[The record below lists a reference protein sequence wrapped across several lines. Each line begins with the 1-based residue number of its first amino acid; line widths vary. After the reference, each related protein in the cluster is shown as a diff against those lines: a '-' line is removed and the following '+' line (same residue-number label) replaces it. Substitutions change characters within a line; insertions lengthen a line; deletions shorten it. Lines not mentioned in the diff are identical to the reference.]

1 VVNLPPLSICSFI
14 SSGTLAQQLSQ
25 ALGSDRHTLQ
35 NFSDSADFF
44 DFLGQKEQ
52 EIDCLLLELTP
63 TLPQVTKRLHTSAIL
78 LPAVILSAEGTAST
92 EPVTPEVTPVYH
104 TAEVCVS
111 ITELSHEQ
119 IELAIAQFL
128 KSATIYSWSSPTV
141 LESEAEQALQL
152 QQQHLSEKLKE
163 RLGYLGIYYKRDS
176 NQFLRYLPE
185 PEQQALLDELKS
197 GYREIVLDYFSK
209 ETGINQKIDEFVAK
223 NFFADVSVS
232 QVLEIHM
239 ELMDTFSKQLKLEG
253 RNEDI
258 LLDYR
263 LTLIDVIAHLC
274 EMYRR
279 SIPREA

>member
-1 VVNLPPLSICSFI
+1 VANLPPLSICSLI
-14 SSGTLAQQLSQ
+14 PSEALAQQLSQ
-25 ALGSDRHTLQ
+25 ALVSDRHTLQ

-44 DFLGQKEQ
+44 NFLNQKKQ

-63 TLPQVTKRLHTSAIL
+63 TLPQVARRLHTSAIL
-78 LPAVILSAEGTAST
+78 LPAVILTAEGTA
-92 EPVTPEVTPVYH
+92 EAAPAYH

-111 ITELSHEQ
+111 ITGLSQEQ
-119 IELAIAQFL
+119 IEQAIAQFL
-128 KSATIYSWSSPTV
+128 KSATIYGWSSPAV
-141 LESEAEQALQL
+141 PESETEQALQL

-163 RLGYLGIYYKRDS
+163 RLGYLGIYYKRDPK
-176 NQFLRYLPE
+176 QFLRHLPE
-185 PEQQALLDELKS
+185 PEHQALLDELKS

-223 NFFADVSVS
+223 TFFADVSVS